1 MSYQDQYRQ
10 KLVSA
15 AAAAA
20 VVKSG
25 DWVDYAWTATT
36 PRAVDKELAKRLPDL
51 YDVNFYGGILLREP
65 EIFKIEDPAAHMT
78 WNSWHMAGFER
89 KAIAKGF
96 SFYCHLKYSE
106 LPRYYFE
113 NVKSVDVA
121 IMQVGPMDDKG
132 YFNLGPSA
140 SHAYAAI
147 GVAKKVIVEVNESM
161 PICLGDRS
169 AYIHIDDV
177 DMIVETD
184 NEPIYEL
191 PPAPPATEIDQ
202 AVAKLV
208 VERIPDGAVDAFVD
222 MAEAGRITGAKK
234 NFDRGLQTFAFAA
247 GTKKMYDYLDNNPEI
262 KSASVDY
269 VNHYDRVASLD
280 KFISINNAIDID
292 LYGQVNAESAG
303 TRQISGAGGQ
313 LDFVL
318 GAYGSNGGKTF
329 ICMSST
335 FKNKDGSLASRIRP
349 TLAPGSIVTDARP
362 NTMYVVTE
370 YGAVNLKGLSSW
382 QTAEALIS
390 IAHPDFRDQLIAEAE
405 KMHIWKRSNKR

>member
-1 MSYQDQYRQ
+1 MSPSLNYRLQ
-10 KLVSA
+10 HPPQISIRLLPNSLLSASRTAHASSSASA
-15 AAAAA
+15 A
-20 VVKSG
+20 
-25 DWVDYAWTATT
+25 
-36 PRAVDKELAKRLPDL
+36 
-51 YDVNFYGGILLREP
+51 
-65 EIFKIEDPAAHMT
+65 
-78 WNSWHMAGFER
+78 
-89 KAIAKGF
+89 
-96 SFYCHLKYSE
+96 C
-106 LPRYYFE
+106 
-113 NVKSVDVA
+113 
-121 IMQVGPMDDKG
+121 PMP
-132 YFNLGPSA
+132 N
-140 SHAYAAI
+140 AI
-147 GVAKKVIVEVNESM
+147 GKMIAESDLKD
-161 PICLGDRS
+161 LG
-169 AYIHIDDV
+169 IH
-177 DMIVETD
+177 
-184 NEPIYEL
+184 
-191 PPAPPATEIDQ
+191 TEMY
-202 AVAKLV
+202 
-208 VERIPDGAVDAFVD
+208 VDAFVD

-318 GAYGSNGGKTF
+318 GAYGSRGGKTF

>member
-1 MSYQDQYRQ
+1 
-10 KLVSA
+10 
-15 AAAAA
+15 
-20 VVKSG
+20 
-25 DWVDYAWTATT
+25 
-36 PRAVDKELAKRLPDL
+36 
-51 YDVNFYGGILLREP
+51 
-65 EIFKIEDPAAHMT
+65 
-78 WNSWHMAGFER
+78 
-89 KAIAKGF
+89 
-96 SFYCHLKYSE
+96 
-106 LPRYYFE
+106 
-113 NVKSVDVA
+113 
-121 IMQVGPMDDKG
+121 
-132 YFNLGPSA
+132 
-140 SHAYAAI
+140 
-147 GVAKKVIVEVNESM
+147 
-161 PICLGDRS
+161 
-169 AYIHIDDV
+169 
-177 DMIVETD
+177 
-184 NEPIYEL
+184 
-191 PPAPPATEIDQ
+191 
-202 AVAKLV
+202 
-208 VERIPDGAVDAFVD
+208 
-222 MAEAGRITGAKK
+222 
-234 NFDRGLQTFAFAA
+234 
-247 GTKKMYDYLDNNPEI
+247 MYDYLDNNPEI
-262 KSASVDY
+262 KSAAVDY

-318 GAYGSNGGKTF
+318 GAYGSKGGKTF

>member
-15 AAAAA
+15 ATAAA

-36 PRAVDKELAKRLPDL
+36 PRAVDRELAKRLPDL

-169 AYIHIDDV
+169 AYIHIDQV

-184 NEPIYEL
+184 NEPIYTL
-191 PPAPPATEIDQ
+191 PPAAPGTEVDQ

-208 VERIPDGAVDAFVD
+208 VERIPDGACLQLGIGGMPNAIGKMIAESDLKDLGIHTEMYVDAFVD

-234 NFDRGLQTFAFAA
+234 NFDRGLQTFAPQAQRRC
-247 GTKKMYDYLDNNPEI
+247 TT
-262 KSASVDY
+262 
-269 VNHYDRVASLD
+269 
-280 KFISINNAIDID
+280 ISTITPRSSP
-292 LYGQVNAESAG
+292 LPSTMSTTMTES
-303 TRQISGAGGQ
+303 
-313 LDFVL
+313 
-318 GAYGSNGGKTF
+318 
-329 ICMSST
+329 
-335 FKNKDGSLASRIRP
+335 
-349 TLAPGSIVTDARP
+349 PGSINLFPSTMRSISTFTGRSMRRAQAQDRFPVPAVSLTLSSALTAPTAARP
-362 NTMYVVTE
+362 
-370 YGAVNLKGLSSW
+370 SSACPPPSRTR
-382 QTAEALIS
+382 TAALQAASVPPLLPEAS
-390 IAHPDFRDQLIAEAE
+390 
-405 KMHIWKRSNKR
+405 